1 MCTGVAH
8 FTVVHRGD
16 LVDVIRVSSIDC
28 PYFIPV
34 TDKVEKAHVT
44 VASSREAVVEGER
57 QEP

>member
-16 LVDVIRVSSIDC
+16 LVDIGPSIDC
-28 PYFIPV
+28 PYFLSQSL
-34 TDKVEKAHVT
+34 DKVEKAHVMKF
-44 VASSREAVVEGER
+44 ASSREAVVEGER